1 MGSPL
6 TMMVVDDNDL
16 DVERVERSVRRLG
29 LETNLV
35 RAVDGVDALEYLRGT
50 TSRSPLSEPRVVLLD
65 LNMPR
70 MTGTE
75 FLEEIRN
82 DDTLR
87 DLRVYVLTTSN
98 RPSDVE
104 STREFGA
111 LDYFV
116 KPLRDEHLI
125 KLVEQ
130 LNA

>member
-1 MGSPL
+1 
-6 TMMVVDDNDL
+6 MMVVDDNDL

-50 TSRSPLSEPRVVLLD
+50 ASRSPLSEPRVVLLD

-98 RPSDVE
+98 RPTDVE

-111 LDYFV
+111 LGYFV

-130 LNA
+130 LNP